1 MPRIRIEAA
10 DRDPVST
17 LVPIYIGH
25 INHGNHLD
33 NARLLGL
40 VGEAR
45 VRFFRQLGWAEL
57 DVDGRAI
64 VVADVAAQ
72 YLSEAFHGE
81 TLRIELAAGDFNRYG
96 FDLQFRVRD
105 EASGRE
111 VARGKQGI
119 VFTDP
124 QARQVTPVPE
134 AFLARVQAL

>member
-10 DRDPVST
+10 DRYPFST